1 MAAELRV
8 FESLDLLESRD
19 HGRQHWQRQ
28 YQAAIDAMPKPRPD
42 GLCKIL
48 IEVAAQ
54 HPLRGSEPNGER
66 RPARTGD
73 WTSPVVE
80 GHEVEIY
87 VPGSRHQHNGVADP
101 ISLSAAGVG
110 YLTSRGIPRGCLHG
124 DDLNERFAAST
135 GVYCSMDEC
144 RVTAEYFRAGQFD
157 RLIAILG
164 PYQVFRKAFH
174 YFENLVSPEIHAV
187 SDPVREFFAFAA
199 LAAIKND
206 GDGHTYDDLV
216 ATWRRERK
224 PDACH

>member
-1 MAAELRV
+1 VAPACR
-8 FESLDLLESRD
+8 FARSPRSS
-19 HGRQHWQRQ
+19 HWTI
-28 YQAAIDAMPKPRPD
+28 YP
-42 GLCKIL
+42 
-48 IEVAAQ
+48 
-54 HPLRGSEPNGER
+54 PNGANSRKSTRSTIGKLCELNR
-66 RPARTGD
+66 E
-73 WTSPVVE
+73 SPE
-80 GHEVEIY
+80 LFADSREHSF
-87 VPGSRHQHNGVADP
+87 GSRHQHNGVADP

-187 SDPVREFFAFAA
+187 STRDTMFHDPVREFFAFAA

>member
-1 MAAELRV
+1 
-8 FESLDLLESRD
+8 
-19 HGRQHWQRQ
+19 
-28 YQAAIDAMPKPRPD
+28 
-42 GLCKIL
+42 
-48 IEVAAQ
+48 
-54 HPLRGSEPNGER
+54 
-66 RPARTGD
+66 
-73 WTSPVVE
+73 
-80 GHEVEIY
+80 
-87 VPGSRHQHNGVADP
+87 
-101 ISLSAAGVG
+101 LSAAGVG

-187 SDPVREFFAFAA
+187 STRDTMFHDPVREFFAFAA